1 MTAYK
6 ATAADR
12 RIADDEQSERV
23 LMCSAHGCPNRWSV
37 DGPAGRCCSAHAWAP
52 TGQWPGIT
60 AQQDAAATQRAFLA
74 AQKGESG
81 DAPAHRTRPAS
92 PDEREAIARALQGGA
107 KARGVQWAKR
117 LLVREGK
124 GERLTLAQRE
134 MWRDALMVP
143 RAMSALDA
151 RAELVAKRS
160 A

>member
-1 MTAYK
+1 MKDFRK
-6 ATAADR
+6 AQDQH
-12 RIADDEQSERV
+12 IAKDNEAEQA

-37 DGPAGRCCSAHAWAP
+37 DGPSGRCCSAHAWAP
-52 TGQWPGIT
+52 TGHWPGIT
-60 AQQDAAATQRAFLA
+60 AQQNETATQRAFAA
-74 AQKGESG
+74 AQRSASID
-81 DAPAHRTRPAS
+81 DAGHRTRPAS

-151 RAELVAKRS
+151 RAELVARRS

>member
-1 MTAYK
+1 MSYK
-6 ATAADR
+6 NTAADR
-12 RIADDEQSERV
+12 RISDDDHAERA

-37 DGPAGRCCSAHAWAP
+37 DGPSGRCCSAHAWAP
-52 TGQWPGIT
+52 TGQWPVIT

-74 AQKGESG
+74 SQKGESG

-92 PDEREAIARALQGGA
+92 PAERDAIARALQGGA
-107 KARGVQWAKR
+107 RAKGVQWAKR

-124 GERLTLAQRE
+124 GKRLTLAQRE

-151 RAELVAKRS
+151 RSELMARR
-160 A
+160 AA

>member
-1 MTAYK
+1 MRDFRK
-6 ATAADR
+6 AQDQHIVNDNEA
-12 RIADDEQSERV
+12 EQA

-37 DGPAGRCCSAHAWAP
+37 DGPSGRCCSAHAGAP
-52 TGQWPGIT
+52 TGQWPVIT

-74 AQKGESG
+74 SQKGESG

-151 RAELVAKRS
+151 RAELVARRS

>member
-37 DGPAGRCCSAHAWAP
+37 DGPAGRCCSAHAWA
-52 TGQWPGIT
+52 QSRMWPSIT
-60 AQQDAAATQRAFLA
+60 ARLQDEATQRAFA
-74 AQKGESG
+74 ACQRTEASGEW
-81 DAPAHRTRPAS
+81 RTRPANAQ
-92 PDEREAIARALQGGA
+92 ERAAIQRALTGGA

-117 LLVREGK
+117 LLVREGR
-124 GERLTLAQRE
+124 GESLTLAQRE
-134 MWRDALMVP
+134 MLRDALLVP
-143 RAMSALDA
+143 RAMSAADA
-151 RAELVAKRS
+151 RAELIERRA